1 LREGIKMKKPTV
13 PLSVCPW
20 LVITFFAS
28 ALTPAQLDARSPG
41 RTHLTPPTQGCQ
53 PCPEV
58 HVILLEGGE
67 HTIRIA
73 YHVPAF
79 TIETV
84 QIDGEAYYRP
94 ILQGQPHTT
103 QKGMPDLPFVCHSV
117 IIPEDSRMRV
127 QVTGSTFT
135 EYRLPI
141 APSRGLIPCD
151 VWPGDV
157 AYEFAQQY
165 ALDEFYPRSIAQ
177 LGSPYTLR
185 DFRGVAVRVHPFAYN
200 PRTQTLRH
208 YSEIILEVSEVD
220 PVASASSGA
229 YDGRCNRFFSS
240 IYGARFLNYE
250 VHRSRAVPERGRMIV
265 ISHSSFLDAT
275 QPYVNWKRRKGIP
288 TDLYAVEDIGATAS
302 DIKAFIQS
310 EYDADNGLTFV
321 QLVGDAEQ
329 IPTFL
334 IERDF
339 CSGLATSDASYALL
353 DGDDSYPD
361 IFVGRFSAQ
370 TVAEVDT
377 QVERTIYYERDLSE
391 GEWLH
396 KGTGLGSCWGEGY
409 GYMGLRDRDLVE
421 TLRLML
427 LGYTYTEV
435 DQLYE
440 SGDPP
445 GCDSVPTALFVSAVN
460 EGRGIVNAEGHG
472 DCEATFMIPPGG
484 EYGDL
489 FTADEVYDL
498 LNDYALPF
506 MSLSVPY
513 VGNFQIDETY
523 AEAWLRA
530 RTGSGA
536 PIGAVAVYA
545 SSTDLDYA
553 SPQAAQYAM
562 VDLLV
567 TEQMKTVGG
576 LMYNGACYAIDLY
589 GDRGE
594 KTFKSYHIFG
604 DASLQVRTDTPG
616 TMDVAHEPTIALGTL
631 SFDLTVAGV
640 EGALCALSRDCV
652 LLGVGYTDET
662 GHAVIELDEPVSGGE
677 PLDLVV
683 SAYNKVTY
691 STSIE
696 IVPCMM
702 VGDVDCDG
710 DTDLDDYGFFTGCL
724 GGPHC
729 PNPGCDPVHFVRA
742 DLDWDS
748 DLDLVDFGLFQ
759 EAFGE

>member
-1 LREGIKMKKPTV
+1 MKKPIV
-13 PLSVCPW
+13 PLSVCAW
-20 LVITFFAS
+20 FLITFLGS
-28 ALTPAQLDARSPG
+28 ALAPTQLVAHSAG
-41 RTHLTPPTQGCQ
+41 RTCLTPPTQDRQ
-53 PCPEV
+53 PCSEV
-58 HVILLEGGE
+58 RVSLLEGGE

-79 TIETV
+79 TIEAV

-94 ILQGQPHTT
+94 VLQGQPHTT

-117 IIPEDSRMRV
+117 IIPDDSRMRV
-127 QVTGSTFT
+127 RVAGSTFT

-157 AYEFAQQY
+157 PYEFAEHY

-185 DFRGVAVRVHPFAYN
+185 DFRGIAVHVHPFAYN

-208 YSEIILEVSEVD
+208 YSEIVLEVSDVD
-220 PVASASSGA
+220 PLVSASSGA
-229 YDGRCNRFFSS
+229 HNGRCNRFFSS

-250 VHRSRAVPERGRMIV
+250 VHRSRTVPEHGRMIV

-275 QPYVNWKRRKGIP
+275 QPYVNWKRQKGIP

-302 DIKAFIQS
+302 DIKAFIQG
-310 EYDADNGLTFV
+310 EYDADDGLTFV
-321 QLVGDAEQ
+321 QFVGDAEQ

-339 CSGLATSDASYALL
+339 CPGLATSDASYALL

-370 TVAEVDT
+370 TVAEVNT
-377 QVERTIYYERDLSE
+377 QVERTIHYERDLAE

-445 GCDSVPTALFVSAVN
+445 GCDSVPTALFVSAIN
-460 EGRGIVNAEGHG
+460 DGRGIVNAEGHG

-553 SPQAAQYAM
+553 SSQAAQYAM

-576 LMYNGACYAIDLY
+576 LMYNG
-589 GDRGE
+589 
-594 KTFKSYHIFG
+594 
-604 DASLQVRTDTPG
+604 
-616 TMDVAHEPTIALGTL
+616 
-631 SFDLTVAGV
+631 
-640 EGALCALSRDCV
+640 
-652 LLGVGYTDET
+652 
-662 GHAVIELDEPVSGGE
+662 
-677 PLDLVV
+677 
-683 SAYNKVTY
+683 
-691 STSIE
+691 
-696 IVPCMM
+696 
-702 VGDVDCDG
+702 
-710 DTDLDDYGFFTGCL
+710 
-724 GGPHC
+724 
-729 PNPGCDPVHFVRA
+729 
-742 DLDWDS
+742 
-748 DLDLVDFGLFQ
+748 
-759 EAFGE
+759 